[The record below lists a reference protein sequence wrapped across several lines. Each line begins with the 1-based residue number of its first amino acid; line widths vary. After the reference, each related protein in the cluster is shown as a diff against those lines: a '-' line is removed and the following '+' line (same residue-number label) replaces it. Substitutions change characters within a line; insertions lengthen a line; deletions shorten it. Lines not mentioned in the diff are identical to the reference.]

1 MQFGNLGFILLHAI
15 SNYLLGRKY
24 FSITALILTLPGL
37 ICSILLN
44 KWGKPVFS
52 DNGQILSSGEDLSA
66 EGGLI
71 EHIWDVVYI
80 NWICLAMTGFF
91 GPILWWMFIIVP
103 AFATF
108 KVASFALPWI
118 MPAAG
123 KMRDAMSSQSTEEP
137 VESKRQQKLRQRQ
150 QKGQPTKR
158 R

>member
-1 MQFGNLGFILLHAI
+1 MLRYKQANASQKKTTAGNQKSIRILQFGNLGFILLHAI

-24 FSITALILTLPGL
+24 FSITALILTIPGA
-37 ICSILLN
+37 ICSFLLN

-91 GPILWWMFIIVP
+91 GPILWWMFIIVSSTVE
-103 AFATF
+103 A
-108 KVASFALPWI
+108 ALNI
-118 MPAAG
+118 LYAI
-123 KMRDAMSSQSTEEP
+123 
-137 VESKRQQKLRQRQ
+137 
-150 QKGQPTKR
+150 
-158 R
+158 